1 MRMARKMAMG
11 AIAAVALCGTGC
23 AGFFQQLQAMQGR
36 QNSPANAAAT
46 KARQE
51 GIAATAAATQSA
63 TAIARQGDLYRDM
76 TPRADY
82 TAAHAAYREALQLE
96 PRNTYVL
103 VAQATAYLRQG
114 SDEKFSNPDGSAT
127 SNADKLRQADK
138 FFKRAKTLAEKALH
152 VSPEYGTAH
161 FVIAE
166 VYALMGD
173 FPKALEKLNAMEK
186 NKQLPEGHTSTFYA
200 WRGYVKKVTGDEAGA
215 QADLEQ
221 AIEFAEPMEFGEYA
235 DRVLNPVQGPGANAR
250 PEFQPVVH
258 AL

>member
-1 MRMARKMAMG
+1 MRTARKMAMG

-23 AGFFQQLQAMQGR
+23 AGFLQQMQAMQTR
-36 QNSPANAAAT
+36 QNAPANTAET
-46 KARQE
+46 RARQA

-63 TAIARQGDLYRDM
+63 TAIARQGDVYRDM

-127 SNADKLRQADK
+127 SNVEKLRRADK

-152 VSPEYGTAH
+152 VNPDYGTAH
-161 FVIAE
+161 FVIGE

-173 FPKALEKLNAMEK
+173 YPKALEKFNAMEA

-200 WRGYVKKVTGDEAGA
+200 WRGYVKKVTGDTSGA

-221 AIEFAEPMEFGEYA
+221 AIEYAEPMEFGEYA
-235 DRVLNPVQGPGANAR
+235 DRILNPVQGPGANNR